1 MVFSCVPGIP
11 GAFLKSGT
19 GARAERMH
27 AHRERSIGFV
37 REGSTKIRV
46 AGQTLALRKGE
57 CVYVPPG
64 IPHLCSPDDP
74 DNFAYTVLYWP
85 ADADTPAAA
94 RTHSI
99 ERAPEM
105 GDRPDDVVL
114 AGVADASA
122 FLSLCTARRGTT
134 LPFDRLVSE
143 TFIDPVWSAG
153 PFESAL
159 SSAVPC
165 AREKKTARSRY
176 QVYRLLR
183 GRYGLGAHGVDQ
195 NARIE
200 RAKELLRAGRSVA
213 STAAECGFCDQ
224 SHFVRVFR
232 LYTGLRPID
241 ARIV

>member
-64 IPHLCSPDDP
+64 VPHLCSPDDP

-85 ADADTPAAA
+85 AEADTFATAETPN
-94 RTHSI
+94 
-99 ERAPEM
+99 
-105 GDRPDDVVL
+105 DVVL

-122 FLSLCTARRGTT
+122 FLSSCDARREGTV
-134 LPFDRLVSE
+134 PFDRRISE
-143 TFIDPVWSAG
+143 IFMNPVWSAG

-159 SSAVPC
+159 SGTVPHP
-165 AREKKTARSRY
+165 REKKTTRSRY
-176 QVYRLLR
+176 QVYRLFR

-200 RAKELLRAGRSVA
+200 RAKELLLEGRSVA

-241 ARIV
+241 ARLV

>member
-64 IPHLCSPDDP
+64 VPHLCSPDDP

-85 ADADTPAAA
+85 AEADTPATTGTPSIA
-94 RTHSI
+94 RTP
-99 ERAPEM
+99 ATGEM
-105 GDRPDDVVL
+105 PNDVVL
-114 AGVADASA
+114 AGAVDASA
-122 FLSLCTARRGTT
+122 FLSSCDARRDAT
-134 LPFDRLVSE
+134 LPFDRLISE
-143 TFIDPVWSAG
+143 IFMNPVWSAG

-159 SSAVPC
+159 SGTLPH

-176 QVYRLLR
+176 QVYRLFR

-200 RAKELLRAGRSVA
+200 RAKELLLEGLSVA
-213 STAAECGFCDQ
+213 ATAAECGFCDQ

-241 ARIV
+241 ARLV